1 VVCFK
6 KYNYLRMDVHQ
17 EEDVCSVPGHIFGC
31 LRIIGFMVVAE
42 CSELS
47 LEMCLVCIY
56 VGILVMEKTIGV

>member
-1 VVCFK
+1 
-6 KYNYLRMDVHQ
+6 MDVHQ